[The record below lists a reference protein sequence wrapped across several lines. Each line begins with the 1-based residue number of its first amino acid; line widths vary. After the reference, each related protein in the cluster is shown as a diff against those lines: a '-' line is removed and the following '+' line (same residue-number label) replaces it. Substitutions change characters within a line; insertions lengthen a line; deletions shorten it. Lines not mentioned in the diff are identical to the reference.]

1 MAQTDGTIAVL
12 NQGISHLV
20 DDYAKRG
27 ITMTFTFTA
36 ANDPSGGVIGS
47 LTVTIPD
54 AQDTNAMFGVS
65 GSPIGQLPAST

>member
-1 MAQTDGTIAVL
+1 MAQTVGTIAVL
-12 NQGISHLV
+12 NQGISRLV

-27 ITMTFTFTA
+27 ITLSFTFTA

-54 AQDTNAMFGVS
+54 AQDTNATFGAS
-65 GSPIGQLPAST
+65 GAPVGQLPEST